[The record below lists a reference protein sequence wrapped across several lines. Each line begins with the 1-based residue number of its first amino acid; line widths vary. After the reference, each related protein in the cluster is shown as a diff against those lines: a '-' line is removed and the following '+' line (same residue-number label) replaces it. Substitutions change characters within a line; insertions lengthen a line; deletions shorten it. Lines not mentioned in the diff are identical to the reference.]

1 MAIVFSKN
9 SALNDDLWKPVGQV
23 INAVMQDADKEKTNY
38 DQLVSDLAV
47 EKKSKK
53 YAEKQTGITSLASFD
68 VVAEGDKAPLDDI
81 QETFPKLIIH
91 SAFSKSVA
99 ITKEMLDDGDIDG
112 AKTIARNLVLGYK
125 RTRAELATNALVT
138 EGSTFTIGPSATTLD
153 KTTGDGEGLFSTS
166 HKSVKATVATQSNV
180 FTNAFG
186 NDATMLIRLANI
198 LRNFKNDSGQVMG
211 YTADTIV
218 IPGNCYAMEEKI
230 KRIIRSDGLVGSNY
244 NDVNT
249 QKGLWKLVVDPLW
262 QAAAGTNPY
271 IIFSSEARNATNG
284 MVFYDRTPLDVQNDI
299 DIDSRNLKYNGYGR
313 MSCGFNDWRF
323 CVLGGAQ
330 SGTELS

>member
-81 QETFPKLIIH
+81 QETFPKLIVH

-180 FTNAFG
+180 YTNAFG
-186 NDATMLIRLANI
+186 NNATMLIRLANI
-198 LRNFKNDSGQVMG
+198 GRNFKNDSGQVMG
-211 YTADTIV
+211 YTFDTIV
-218 IPGNCYAMEEKI
+218 IPGNCYALEETVK
-230 KRIIRSDGLVGSNY
+230 KIIRSDGLVGSNY

-262 QAAAGTNPY
+262 QAASGTAPY
-271 IIFSSEARNATNG
+271 IIFSSEARNAMNG

-313 MSCGFNDWRF
+313 MSCGFNDWRW
-323 CVLGGAQ
+323 VILGGAQ
-330 SGTELS
+330 SGTHLS